1 MNQTLNPAFSRDE
14 RPELR
19 DFVGSLARGL
29 SVIRA
34 FDKDHAEMTL
44 TEVAGRTNLTR
55 AGARRF
61 LLTLTELG
69 YVKKDH
75 RQFSLTPK
83 ILELGYS
90 FLASAPIAQRA
101 KPVVDRVAEETG
113 ESCNLGVLDG
123 DDMVNVAHG
132 ASKHIVMIN
141 LYVGAR
147 FPACYT
153 AVGRAILA
161 NRPDAE
167 IDAYLARVSI
177 KPFNEFSLKSK
188 DALRQE
194 LQRVR
199 AQGYAFVDRELHEG
213 MRTLAVPVLDA
224 QGKAAAAINISNH
237 TVTIPREEIIKL
249 YLETLRRAAAEIK
262 NLLAV

>member
-1 MNQTLNPAFSRDE
+1 MNRQESLAMNETANVTLSRID

-34 FDKDHAEMTL
+34 FDTEHAEMTL

-75 RQFSLTPK
+75 RSFSLTPK
-83 ILELGYS
+83 VLELGYS
-90 FLASAPIAQRA
+90 FLASAPLSQRA
-101 KPVVDRVAEETG
+101 KPVINRVAEETG

-123 DDMVNVAHG
+123 DDMVNVAH
-132 ASKHIVMIN
+132 AATRNLVMTN

-153 AVGRAILA
+153 AVGRAIIA
-161 NRPDAE
+161 NRSDAE
-167 IDAYLARVSI
+167 MESYLSRAVL
-177 KPFNEFSLKSK
+177 KPYTEFSLKSK

-194 LQRVR
+194 LLRVR
-199 AQGYAFVDRELHEG
+199 NQGYALVDRELHEG
-213 MRTLAVPVLDA
+213 MRTLAVPIQDD
-224 QGKAAAAINISNH
+224 QGR
-237 TVTIPREEIIKL
+237 TD
-249 YLETLRRAAAEIK
+249 
-262 NLLAV
+262 